1 MVEAHKSL
9 TYTSMVSRELVRIAL
24 AMGMILK
31 CKHQIYR
38 IHIWQLHVLKRYILH
53 LGQSLGKTKARQ
65 QSLLELFMVWHH
77 LV

>member
-31 CKHQIYR
+31 CKHQMYR
-38 IHIWQLHVLKRYILH
+38 IHI
-53 LGQSLGKTKARQ
+53 
-65 QSLLELFMVWHH
+65 
-77 LV
+77 